1 MDLSA
6 IKAKLAS
13 IESRG
18 EKREKVDYEKIFWKP
33 GNGKHQIRIVPSKF
47 NRAMPFRE
55 LLFHYGI
62 GKYPML
68 ALSNFGEQ
76 DPIEEFTNELRK
88 TSDKDNWS
96 MAGKLSPKMRIFAPV
111 IVRGEED
118 KGVRLWGFGKE
129 VYKTLLQLAEDE
141 DVGDYTDVT
150 SGFDL
155 SVNVTPGNPYPSTT
169 VSIKPKVTALSD
181 NSAKVDNWLNEQPDP
196 LASFNKYDYEF
207 IKKQLQSWLNPDA
220 EQAEEAP
227 AAAPAAAT
235 PAPVAEVT
243 QAPAPA
249 MPVGS
254 FKASEIPSP
263 PIAQPY
269 TLETKE
275 KPTVVDKF
283 DELFSNDLPF

>member
-1 MDLSA
+1 MDVSA
-6 IKAKLAS
+6 IRAKLAAM
-13 IESRG
+13 ESRG
-18 EKREKVDYEKIFWKP
+18 EKREKVDYEKVFWKP

-47 NRAMPFRE
+47 NRAMPFKE

-111 IVRGEED
+111 VVRGEED

-129 VYKTLLQLAEDE
+129 VYKALLQLAEDE
-141 DVGDYTDVT
+141 DIGDYTDVT
-150 SGFDL
+150 AGFDL
-155 SVNVTPGNPYPSTT
+155 SVTITAGNPYPTTT
-169 VSIKPKVTALSD
+169 VSIKPKVSALSD
-181 NSAKVDNWLNEQPDP
+181 DSGKVDLWLNEQPDP

-207 IKKQLQSWLNPDA
+207 IKKQLQGWLNPEA
-220 EQAEEAP
+220 EQEQA
-227 AAAPAAAT
+227 
-235 PAPVAEVT
+235 T
-243 QAPAPA
+243 QAPASAAPA
-249 MPVGS
+249 VQAAPATPAGS
-254 FKASEIPSP
+254 FKAVDIPSP
-263 PIAQPY
+263 PIATPY

-275 KPTVVDKF
+275 KPSVVDKF
-283 DELFSNDLPF
+283 DQLFSNDLPF

>member
-1 MDLSA
+1 MDVSA
-6 IKAKLAS
+6 IRAKLAAM
-13 IESRG
+13 ESRG
-18 EKREKVDYEKIFWKP
+18 EKREKVDYEKVFWKP

-47 NRAMPFRE
+47 NRAMPFKE

-111 IVRGEED
+111 VVRGEED

-141 DVGDYTDVT
+141 DIGDYTDVT
-150 SGFDL
+150 AGFDL
-155 SVNVTPGNPYPSTT
+155 SVTITAGNPYPTTT
-169 VSIKPKVTALSD
+169 VSIKPKVSALSD
-181 NSAKVDNWLNEQPDP
+181 DSGKVDLWLNEQPDP

-207 IKKQLQSWLNPDA
+207 IKKQLQGWLNPEA
-220 EQAEEAP
+220 QQEEATQTQ
-227 AAAPAAAT
+227 AAPAVQAAPAT
-235 PAPVAEVT
+235 PA
-243 QAPAPA
+243 
-249 MPVGS
+249 GS
-254 FKASEIPSP
+254 FKAVDIPSP
-263 PIAQPY
+263 PIATPY

-275 KPTVVDKF
+275 NPSVVDKF
-283 DELFSNDLPF
+283 DQLFSNDLPF